1 MGRVPSRG
9 ATPPPTLT
17 PPPQLSVVVQSATL
31 SEAIHTQGVRD
42 VWVVVE
48 LAGGRLLSS
57 TTPRVPVP
65 KVVGRPLSFASAPPA
80 VLTLQGKVTADLVKI
95 MRSPDLSDSDLIFSL
110 FGAAESSS
118 SSAFYLGEAY
128 VNLQECV
135 RERTDVHPGTPL
147 TLIGSGVDGS
157 DVTIGSISVSVKPVS
172 ALLQLLETK
181 PARKGKNKARK
192 A

>member
-1 MGRVPSRG
+1 M
-9 ATPPPTLT
+9 
-17 PPPQLSVVVQSATL
+17 
-31 SEAIHTQGVRD
+31 
-42 VWVVVE
+42 
-48 LAGGRLLSS
+48 
-57 TTPRVPVP
+57 
-65 KVVGRPLSFASAPPA
+65 
-80 VLTLQGKVTADLVKI
+80 
-95 MRSPDLSDSDLIFSL
+95 
-110 FGAAESSS
+110 
-118 SSAFYLGEAY
+118 
-128 VNLQECV
+128 